1 MSAVFASRVP
11 DGSLIARR
19 LPGAYF
25 HDAWSVEPADPG
37 LCALEYFL
45 KAAQATPA
53 WVNQLMSVRNRVV
66 ARLGL
71 KDLGHLG
78 GFNSDKPLDE
88 YQPGDRIGIFT
99 LLENQVDE
107 VVLGDTDKHL
117 DVALSVH
124 LGRDPESDRAVLTVS
139 TVVHIHNV
147 LGRLY
152 MLPVAPVHKLITP
165 SVMRVLGT
173 IPATLMEGIK

>member
-1 MSAVFASRVP
+1 MSAVFASRVLE
-11 DGSLIARR
+11 GSLIARR
-19 LPGAYF
+19 LPGAHF
-25 HDAWSVEPADPG
+25 RDAWSVEPADPG

-53 WVNQLMSVRNRVV
+53 WVNGLMSLRNRVV

-99 LLENQVDE
+99 LIENQPDAQADRA
-107 VVLGDTDKHL
+107 LGDACVGL
-117 DVALSVH
+117 RALSV
-124 LGRDPESDRAVLTVS
+124 RRAVSSFNL
-139 TVVHIHNV
+139 H
-147 LGRLY
+147 
-152 MLPVAPVHKLITP
+152 
-165 SVMRVLGT
+165 
-173 IPATLMEGIK
+173 

>member
-1 MSAVFASRVP
+1 MNTIKACGVP
-11 DGSLIARR
+11 VGSLIARR
-19 LPGAYF
+19 LPGAHF
-25 HDAWSVEPADPG
+25 HDAWSVEPADSG

-45 KAAQATPA
+45 KAAHATPT

-66 ARLGL
+66 AQLGL

-78 GFNSDKPLDE
+78 GFNPDKPLGE
-88 YQPGDRIGIFT
+88 YQAGDRIGIFT
-99 LLENQVDE
+99 LLENQADE
-107 VVLGDTDKHL
+107 VVLGDSDRHL

-124 LGRDPESDRAVLTVS
+124 RVRDPISGCVLLTVS

-152 MLPVAPVHKLITP
+152 MLPVAPVHKLIVP
-165 SVMRVLGT
+165 SVMRALG
-173 IPATLMEGIK
+173 